1 MACRCKYF
9 IKILNNCC
17 FCFSLRTGTLLFGC
31 IFLVWFTYQCLGSAF
46 MMECIFPNEYMDMG
60 AKGPPAAPKTTMIFG
75 YFGIIVSAMVCIGVH
90 NQNNELLFV
99 PFFVFTPLWILV
111 HIVAMILYNFVIV
124 IVVLFVVTI
133 LLLIYAWIIVYSYF
147 SELRYAYDEDL
158 TQRQTY
164 I

>member
-90 NQNNELLFV
+90 NNNELLFV